1 MDGPACSTGVG
12 TEGELR

>member
-1 MDGPACSTGVG
+1 MDGPACSMGVG